1 VEAPKPPPPAPPVVA
16 SPAPPPPRPTV
27 ITQPDW
33 IRRPNADDLAQYYP
47 DRAQR
52 LGVAGSAELA
62 CTVTQQGTLTE
73 CSVANEEPSD
83 QGFGTAALK
92 MTRLFKMRPQTRDGQ
107 PVGGAKIN
115 IPIRFQLP
123 KE

>member
-1 VEAPKPPPPAPPVVA
+1 M
-16 SPAPPPPRPTV
+16 
-27 ITQPDW
+27 ITNPDW
-33 IRRPNADDLAQYYP
+33 VRRPSAEDLAQYYP

-52 LGVAGSAELA
+52 LGVAGSASLS
-62 CTVTQQGTLTE
+62 CSVTAQGTLTE
-73 CSVANEEPSD
+73 CSVGSEDPAD

-92 MTRLFKMRPQTRDGQ
+92 MTRLFKMRPMTRDGQ